1 MTQSVNPL
9 RQFFRQ
15 PAIYLTLPTKGE
27 FWHPE
32 AITMPENKELP
43 VLPMTAID
51 EITYRTPDALFN
63 GQAVIN
69 VIQSCLPNVLNAWA
83 APAVDIN
90 AILVAIR
97 IASYGHEMGFG
108 TTCPACAHT
117 EEYQLDLRNVLAQ
130 LDSPDFGKTIRHGDM
145 EIFFRPI
152 TYKNQT
158 DTNQTQFEEQRTI
171 QQIPG
176 SDLSD
181 EEKLARLNQ
190 ALRKITEL
198 TVQALKHSI
207 AGIRTPD
214 TVVVDPGFIQ
224 EFLNNCDRKLFNTI
238 RDHVIALRTASELKP
253 LHLKCTECEHEYDQP
268 LTLDQASFFEAAS

>member
-1 MTQSVNPL
+1 
-9 RQFFRQ
+9 
-15 PAIYLTLPTKGE
+15 
-27 FWHPE
+27 
-32 AITMPENKELP
+32 
-43 VLPMTAID
+43 MTAID

-97 IASYGHEMGFG
+97 IASYGHEMGFS
-108 TTCPACAHT
+108 TQCPACKT
-117 EEYQLDLRNVLAQ
+117 DEEYQLDLRTVLAQ
-130 LDSPDFGKTIRHGDM
+130 LDSPDFSKTIRHGDM

-158 DTNQTQFEEQRTI
+158 DTNQTQFEEQRII

-181 EEKLARLNQ
+181 EEKLTKLNQ

-207 AGIRTPD
+207 AGIRTPN
-214 TVVVDPGFIQ
+214 TVVVEPEFIQ
-224 EFLNNCDRKLFNTI
+224 EFLNNCDRKLFNVI
-238 RDHVIALRTASELKP
+238 RDHVIELRTASELKP
-253 LHLKCTECEHEYDQP
+253 LHLKCNNCEHEYDQP
-268 LTLDQASFFEAAS
+268 LTLDQASFFEAASWQRLLTKFQH

>member
-27 FWHPE
+27 FWHPD
-32 AITMPENKELP
+32 AISMPENKELP

-97 IASYGHEMGFG
+97 IASYGHEMAFG
-108 TTCPACAHT
+108 TTCPACTHT

-176 SDLSD
+176 SDLPD